1 MSNIRKPAA
10 KKKINSQRAKAPVK
24 TEKSAKGKRIKNKIA
39 PYTVAVACVGVVA
52 FSSAIFSLVGNAHG
66 AIENKENIHSSQSE
80 VSEDASKEQE
90 TVVHT
95 ALTGKELDEELKNR
109 TGISEMDNMKI
120 PKSKIQ
126 PEDADSSE
134 ANESNTEDKKDES
147 KAEDKK
153 SEDKKD
159 ESKAEDK
166 KSEDKK
172 DESKAEDKKS
182 KDKKDESK
190 TEDKKSE
197 DKKNESK
204 SDEKKPDDKKDESKT
219 EEKESS
225 SSSEN
230 EAKPE
235 NGETKDE
242 TAAEEGKFNPATV
255 GATGAGNIPS
265 WKKKNSD
272 VMGWLKI
279 PNTNINYPV
288 VMNEDNL
295 YYNSKGYYKEPSK
308 NGVIWGDC
316 WNKTG
321 NSSQISRN
329 NIIYGHNWTNVSS
342 NPQIGRAQDVMFG
355 QLTAFHHLNFAQKT
369 PYIHYSTE
377 DEAMTWKVF
386 AAFYTE
392 TPLDYLIQNDSTDA
406 YMRNMI
412 REAKARSMHEYDVD
426 VNENDKI
433 LTLITCTRAYG
444 KTPNQRF
451 VVMARLMRSGEKI
464 EEVEIK
470 AHNNFKRP
478 NVRF

>member
-1 MSNIRKPAA
+1 MIRRRSVLSN
-10 KKKINSQRAKAPVK
+10 KKKPTANKNSNSHRAKNPVK
-24 TEKSAKGKRIKNKIA
+24 TEKSTRTKRKKFKIA
-39 PYTVAVACVGVVA
+39 PYTVAVACVGIVA
-52 FSSAIFSLVGNAHG
+52 FSSSISALVGNAHE
-66 AIENKENIHSSQSE
+66 AIEDKENIQSSQSDNNNS
-80 VSEDASKEQE
+80 VSDAQE
-90 TVVHT
+90 AVTYT
-95 ALTGKELDEELKNR
+95 ALTGKALDEELRNR
-109 TGISEMDNMKI
+109 TGISEMDKKI
-120 PKSKIQ
+120 PESKIQ
-126 PEDADSSE
+126 PEEAASSDLDE
-134 ANESNTEDKKDES
+134 NQSEDKKDES
-147 KAEDKK
+147 KSEDKKNESKSEDKK

-159 ESKAEDK
+159 ESKSEDKKSEDKKDEGKSEDK

-172 DESKAEDKKS
+172 DESK
-182 KDKKDESK
+182 
-190 TEDKKSE
+190 
-197 DKKNESK
+197 
-204 SDEKKPDDKKDESKT
+204 P
-219 EEKESS
+219 EENMSS
-225 SSSEN
+225 ASSEN

-235 NGETKDE
+235 EDKAETTTVSTNFDP
-242 TAAEEGKFNPATV
+242 TSV
-255 GATGAGNIPS
+255 GATGAGNIAS
-265 WKKKNSD
+265 WKKKNND

-288 VMNEDNL
+288 VMNDDNL

-321 NSSQISRN
+321 NSSQISKN

-342 NPQIGRAQDVMFG
+342 NPKIGRAQDVMFG
-355 QLTAFHHLNFAQKT
+355 QLTSFHHLGFAQKT

-412 REAKARSMHEYDVD
+412 NEAKARSLHQYDVKVD
-426 VNENDKI
+426 ENDKI

-444 KTPNQRF
+444 QTANQRF
-451 VVMARLMRSGEKI
+451 VVMARLMRPGEKI
-464 EEVEIK
+464 EEVKIT